1 MIWFSAGQSDARAWG
16 CWGCRFSPVWLC
28 HDVADWSI
36 EQNSIV
42 CFDLIKDEPSTLQ
55 LCRRYAKPSWE
66 CRGLVGIPPTL
77 SQQNAKG
84 SFFVTHT
91 LCVSLGIHSLC
102 QDKLMLL
109 TSPQVLDRAQRPQRL
124 LWSFSHDGQAPHNSR
139 VPHCLRQVE
148 QIASCPGGES
158 SQGAKR
164 AKPSAAPHKP
174 RKMSKFR
181 WIRSTPYT
189 LPPLCLILG
198 GRGSRLFAVWE
209 FEQTKLFACWCIY
222 SECNGPAGGR
232 EGYVDL
238 AAKCQTCVAA
248 SLLATHELQELFSAS
263 PPIMFEIKSWHGYW
277 I

>member
-1 MIWFSAGQSDARAWG
+1 MLYQSDDLIQCRAIWRKG
-16 CWGCRFSPVWLC
+16 VRMQRVPIPPLWLC

-124 LWSFSHDGQAPHNSR
+124 LWSFSHDGQLTTP
-139 VPHCLRQVE
+139 
-148 QIASCPGGES
+148 ES
-158 SQGAKR
+158 
-164 AKPSAAPHKP
+164 
-174 RKMSKFR
+174 
-181 WIRSTPYT
+181 
-189 LPPLCLILG
+189 LI
-198 GRGSRLFAVWE
+198 V
-209 FEQTKLFACWCIY
+209 
-222 SECNGPAGGR
+222 
-232 EGYVDL
+232 
-238 AAKCQTCVAA
+238 
-248 SLLATHELQELFSAS
+248 
-263 PPIMFEIKSWHGYW
+263 
-277 I
+277 

>member
-1 MIWFSAGQSDARAWG
+1 MQRSCGDS
-16 CWGCRFSPVWLC
+16 SNLVP
-28 HDVADWSI
+28 
-36 EQNSIV
+36 
-42 CFDLIKDEPSTLQ
+42 
-55 LCRRYAKPSWE
+55 AK
-66 CRGLVGIPPTL
+66 C
-77 SQQNAKG
+77 
-84 SFFVTHT
+84 
-91 LCVSLGIHSLC
+91 
-102 QDKLMLL
+102 
-109 TSPQVLDRAQRPQRL
+109 QRL
-124 LWSFSHDGQAPHNSR
+124 VFCDTHPLCLPQHPVIVSGQANVVDQPSGLRQSPAPTKTSLILLPWWTAHNSR